1 MANVI
6 NTTLRVSADTSQAKA
21 SLQDL
26 QSQLQNLASVPVGI
40 DATGLQSAKSTILE
54 LGQNLRTAMNPNTGK
69 LDLSVFSRQLKEQ
82 NRSILDYKNAL
93 FSMGT
98 QGQQAFLSLANSI
111 AAAEAPTNRL
121 NAKLIKFGQTIKN
134 TINWQLSSM
143 MIHGVMGQIQ
153 GAINYAEK
161 LNQSLNNIQII
172 TGQNNEKMAEFAK
185 QANQTARQLSTTT
198 TEYTNASL
206 IYYQQGLNDK
216 QVAERTETTL
226 KLANVTRQSAQEV
239 SNELTAIW
247 NNFDDGTTNLEHYAD
262 VITALGAAT
271 ASSSAEIANG
281 LQKFAAVAKTVGLSY
296 DYATTALA
304 TIVATTRQ
312 SEDTVGTGLRT
323 LFARLEGLK
332 LGETLEDGV
341 SLNKYSSA
349 LASVGVNIQDQYGQ
363 IKDMDQILDELGAK
377 WGTISKEQQ
386 IALAQTVGG
395 VRQYTN
401 LIALMDNW
409 QFFQRNLQ
417 IAQGADGTLQT
428 QAERYA
434 EGWEAARKRV
444 RTATEGIYDALIDDQ
459 AIIKVTN
466 VFAGFLDVI
475 NGLVAG
481 FGGLKGIIPI
491 VGALLM
497 NSFAKNA
504 PQFLMDI
511 GNNFRALSGR
521 GVRDMTDMQG
531 NLTGIL
537 QNIQAN
543 STDEVYKAQLQKI
556 IDTNIM
562 NRSLAQNATRMSE
575 SDQAAYRFQMA
586 AREAQNDAL
595 IYYAQQKQ
603 QNNKEYSQLLRGLSP
618 SEALS
623 PQAYKQA
630 YSYLGPASNLQKNIL
645 PGLAKARDEAENR
658 QAAARAAYT
667 KMMNSA
673 EVKNLQAQIE
683 TQEKKLSSLSGKAY
697 DEEQFKIEKKELNS
711 LKDRLKKL
719 TAPVTAEKK
728 EAEKAFVEANKKYE
742 ERATKV
748 EETFKTL
755 EKAKTEA
762 EAGDALLKKNGLSRE
777 ELLKDYDLQGQLKG
791 RAITRDNIMALRE
804 GGILTSKDNEIIE
817 KANAAYLKEFVSN
830 RHDIG
835 FVKGAQKKL
844 TSFQEEVKDLLSP
857 ENGKIDQKAFEK
869 KATEFADQ
877 WGKALKDSDIQEGT
891 EKALHIEAKSLMP
904 TAEEI
909 EQAGGDFSKAFQQKM
924 STIQTN
930 MSDYLKNVLG
940 KSDNEISNILGKLG
954 FTNTDLN
961 KAGENA
967 EKGGET
973 TLEGAMNGKPGAVP
987 LAQASQGAAVNGMLA
1002 ASSLTSMMSA
1012 VNTASNALVT
1022 AMDDSATG
1030 AQKFGAIISSLSTL
1044 LMTFAMTTRFAN
1056 TVMQEKTLSDIA
1068 SSGLGKFQI
1077 GEKTLGSVVGGAGML
1092 GIYGALASLAIGLIK
1107 GFLERR
1113 EQTIKEARQEAID
1126 TGNET
1131 YEKLTSSSTLIQSQN
1146 NLINAYNAAA
1156 KAVQEGTA
1164 TEKELQQAKQD
1175 LISSLLDQTDE
1186 GYSNANAVAYA
1197 YAGNMT
1203 GVQTQIDINRLL
1215 QIQQSRGALIA
1226 RQNAVGQQLSE
1237 TAIKNTGQENRFAYQ
1252 ANTKEAK
1259 VIMEQIMGRSRMG
1272 ISANDTP
1279 ENLYQFYKQ
1288 AIALRDAYIAAD
1300 IGTDNADY
1308 KRIVKIIN
1316 TLSESAEAYGK
1327 YKDQIEELDIEALA
1341 LGDTLDAHYLGNA
1354 NLAIKDVKTYNDY
1367 RQKLIDAEA
1376 ERLGYLNKDSEE
1388 YKNLERMVDAY
1399 LGTITSVTGNDLG
1412 NLQYISTG
1420 IENVVE
1426 YQSKRQ
1432 NLSEI
1437 NQNTMRNSLIKA
1449 YETYGDAI
1457 FQIGTRYEIPINFDT
1472 KELADKFRSV
1482 LDLLKSTAEKNKIQ
1496 VQIEL
1501 ASNFNLGA
1509 TSTSAEWAKFVS
1521 ELDKELWADTFD
1533 GKAFNLSTFSG
1544 LSSDARQEMIQQYT
1558 SALYDKLY
1566 EPGGVLDQQ
1575 TANLYNQQ
1583 VLDIEN
1589 KRKAATAKT
1598 YAYNPEV
1605 LGYGKGTIIDTNLPY
1620 LESLYNDLYD
1630 ENGQL
1635 KNGATISEEDTEKL
1649 ASLGLSHI
1657 DAAAIAEVHKYAEA
1671 VQAYNEATL
1680 GLEGT
1685 NKLIEENETALEAWL
1700 ATGFR
1705 QKLAG
1710 EAEAFGLNYDE
1721 IQQYASALRDQG
1733 LFQQPDAMSEEEYLA
1748 KHNELMQTRSDLLT
1762 KQAEGTITTEEYNS
1776 QMNETITALQDLEEE
1791 YHADIKASE
1800 EFAIAQMRLE
1810 KGIENL
1816 QSNWKTWQKT
1826 LKSTTKNSWEN
1837 TQAFIATRKAVADIL
1852 GLHTEDITAD
1862 FIDAADAAG
1871 ALDEAATGTK
1881 EGIQSLQKFAGEH
1894 LLQSIFTS
1902 ETSAGGI
1909 DLTNVENQLLSSFGD
1924 IFTNLQTLADGS
1936 PIEIGMS
1943 IDQTGGLDALQQFV
1957 TQAGLTAEQV
1967 NSLLSTMGYKPNVTT
1982 EEFEIEN
1989 FSADA
1994 ASDTYTGQVTVNGV
2008 TMPVSGSLS
2017 TVAESDGAHSV
2028 TLPVIDGA
2036 GTTFKGSGGGGNK
2049 GGGGGGGKKK
2059 KDHKKPDVG
2068 TRYHTIKAQQ
2078 ANNNQEKQEISRQK
2092 ERAFGAE
2099 KIKQAQK
2106 EIDLQKES
2114 LELQRQYLDE
2124 INDYLAG
2131 DRKNMEDAF
2140 KGLGISLKIDE
2151 NGVITNF
2158 REVEEELLRQENE
2171 LIDQYN
2177 DGPLDDEAYQE
2188 AQKKID
2194 EAREYLKIY
2203 EETRDLYEEQMIAM
2217 IELLDGLQDQL
2228 LELTKTKI
2236 EIQIDISD
2244 EKLDWLEYML
2254 EKIGDDAYQAAE
2266 AIAFLGDKT
2275 GETLNRIDIYQ
2286 AGLEEILGR
2295 KGFSLDDLDS
2305 LTDLDLA
2312 QANFTQAEIDQ
2323 IREWKSA
2330 LMDANKELLKMRE
2343 EVINKVIDG
2352 FDKLN
2357 EKVQNSY
2364 DNFNQYNDVLEKYK
2378 EITDLLGLRLNQQN
2392 KELLDSLG
2400 KATLANAQN
2409 QAASA
2414 KIIYETAKKAHD
2426 DAQKTYQEM
2435 VQRYGEN
2442 SPEAQQWENL
2452 INTTQDALDDAQN
2465 NWLDAWNNALQIAQD
2480 IYINHIEQIT
2490 KTFEEQVSGL
2500 FGSLDYLQSAFDRAD
2515 QVGTEYLQDFEKLY
2529 ELNKLN
2535 RDIQKEID
2543 DSNNIRDKQALKKL
2557 QKEINDLQAQGVQ
2570 LSQYDVD
2577 ALRKKFELEQARQ
2590 ALEDARN
2597 DKSEV
2602 RLQRDANGNWGY
2614 VYTAAEDATKEAE
2627 QEYENKLYEY
2637 QKLNDDYIK
2646 ELQSRVLETQ
2656 AQYKEALAE
2665 IYSDTTLTDEQRQA
2679 RIDELNAWKDAELA
2693 YFEDQLNNALQN
2705 QQDTLDL
2712 YYKIYSNSQ
2721 AALAD
2726 SWEETTLRMLTGAD
2740 SVEEYINNIQQAM
2753 LDMLNNSA
2761 NALSDYNNDVDDT
2774 NEAAGV
2780 NTEEYATHVIE
2791 AIDEIGEAS
2800 EMTQEQIA
2808 ALAETLMGEFTDA
2821 LAEAVKWEDEYANKM
2836 KAAIEQNEK
2845 FIQSLNEMIA
2855 RLAIIE
2861 SNDPELKIARANY
2874 MLAEANHE
2882 KFVQNHGDVY
2892 DADWEKAKQSWQEF
2906 LDKYADAAQYDTG
2919 GYTGS
2924 WGSEGRMAVLHEKE
2938 NVFNAEDTERLLNAA
2953 QLLKTIDISAKTF
2966 AAGLGNILLP
2976 QIGALAQTLDQNV
2989 HIDASFPSVTDHNE
3003 IELAFDNLINKASQ
3017 YANRKNMS
3025 SMTFQDMYTSKF

>member
-6 NTTLRVSADTSQAKA
+6 NTTLRVNADTSQAKA

-26 QSQLQNLASVPVGI
+26 QSQLQNLASVPVGV
-40 DATGLQSAKSTILE
+40 DATGLQSAKNTILE

-497 NSFAKNA
+497 NNFAKNA
-504 PQFLMDI
+504 PQFFMDI

-603 QNNKEYSQLLRGLSP
+603 QNDKEYSQLLRGLSP

-830 RHDIG
+830 RQDIG

-877 WGKALKDSDIQEGT
+877 WGKALKDSNIQEGT

-904 TAEEI
+904 TTEEI

-954 FTNTDLN
+954 FTSTDLN

-1056 TVMQEKTLSDIA
+1056 TAMQEKTLSDIA

-1113 EQTIKEARQEAID
+1113 EQTIEEARQEAID

-1197 YAGNMT
+1197 YAGNMV

-1259 VIMEQIMGRSRMG
+1259 TIMEQVMGRSRIG

-1300 IGTDNADY
+1300 IGTDNQDY
-1308 KRIVKIIN
+1308 KRIAKIIN

-1388 YKNLERMVDAY
+1388 YKSLERMVDAY

-1420 IENVVE
+1420 IENVIE

-1457 FQIGTRYEIPINFDT
+1457 FQIGTRYEIPINF
-1472 KELADKFRSV
+1472 ENPDKKLKSV
-1482 LDLLKSTAEKNKIQ
+1482 LDLLQSTAEKNKIQ

-1521 ELDKELWADTFD
+1521 ELDKELWVATF
-1533 GKAFNLSTFSG
+1533 GEGFNLSTFSG
-1544 LSSDARQEMIQQYT
+1544 LSSDARQEMLQQYI
-1558 SALYDKLY
+1558 SASYDKLY
-1566 EPGGVLDQQ
+1566 EPGGVFDTD

-1583 VLDIEN
+1583 ALDIEN

-1598 YAYNPEV
+1598 YAYNAEV

-1635 KNGATISEEDTEKL
+1635 KAGATISKEDTEKL

-1748 KHNELMQTRSDLLT
+1748 KHNELMQTRSNLLT
-1762 KQAEGTITTEEYNS
+1762 QQAEGTITTEEYNS

-1810 KGIENL
+1810 KGIGNL

-1852 GLHTEDITAD
+1852 GLPTKDITAD
-1862 FIDAADAAG
+1862 FIEAADAVG
-1871 ALDEAATGTK
+1871 ALDKAATGTK
-1881 EGIQSLQKFAGEH
+1881 EGLEYFQQFAAEFKMAE
-1894 LLQSIFTS
+1894 LFKLDPKQFTS
-1902 ETSAGGI
+1902 TTELHNAIMEQLTSAGDGI
-1909 DLTNVENQLLSSFGD
+1909 AEAWSS
-1924 IFTNLQTLADGS
+1924 IL
-1936 PIEIGMS
+1936 
-1943 IDQTGGLDALQQFV
+1943 
-1957 TQAGLTAEQV
+1957 AGLPQLGVGDLIEGDLKGNLDTVVQ
-1967 NSLLSTMGYKPNVTT
+1967 SL
-1982 EEFEIEN
+1982 F
-1989 FSADA
+1989 DA
-1994 ASDTYTGQVTVNGV
+1994 GNDINGV
-2008 TMPVSGSLS
+2008 MDFLSNAGIEANIIPAEGGGEGTFNAKATGVHFNNNGSDIIPEEGESITYGTSQS
-2017 TVAESDGAHSV
+2017 TDITAYSLEYRK
-2028 TLPVIDGA
+2028 
-2036 GTTFKGSGGGGNK
+2036 KGSGGGGSK
-2049 GGGGGGGKKK
+2049 GGGGGGKKK
-2059 KDHKKPDVG
+2059 KDHKKPDTG
-2068 TRYHTIKAQQ
+2068 TRYHTIKAKQ
-2078 ANNNQEKQEISRQK
+2078 ANNSQNKQEVNRQK

-2114 LELQRQYLDE
+2114 LELQRQYIDE
-2124 INDYLAG
+2124 ITDYLAG

-2140 KGLGISLKIDE
+2140 KGLGISLNIDD

-2295 KGFSLDDLDS
+2295 KGFSLDDLDN

-2312 QANFTQAEIDQ
+2312 SANFTQAEIDQ
-2323 IREWKSA
+2323 IREWKSE

-2357 EKVQNSY
+2357 EKVKNSY

-2414 KIIYETAKKAHD
+2414 KAIYETAKQANE
-2426 DAQKTYQEM
+2426 DAQRTYQEM
-2435 VQRYGEN
+2435 VQRYGKN

-2452 INTTQDALDDAQN
+2452 INTTQDALDEAQN
-2465 NWLDAWNNALQIAQD
+2465 NWLEAWDNALQIAQD

-2500 FGSLDYLQSAFDRAD
+2500 FGSLDYLQSAFDRANQTND
-2515 QVGTEYLQDFEKLY
+2515 QYLQDFEKLY

-2543 DSNNIRDKQALKKL
+2543 DTNSLRNKKALRDM
-2557 QKEINDLQAQGVQ
+2557 QKELNDLQEQGVK

-2577 ALRKKFELEQARQ
+2577 AARKRFELEMARQ
-2590 ALEDARN
+2590 AIEDARN
-2597 DKSEV
+2597 NRSEV

-2614 VYTAAEDATKEAE
+2614 VYTAMEDEVDAAE

-2637 QKLNDDYIK
+2637 QKLNDDYIQ

-2656 AQYKEALAE
+2656 ATYKDALAE
-2665 IYSDTTLTDEQRQA
+2665 IYNDTSLTDEQRQA
-2679 RIDELNAWKDAELA
+2679 RIDELNAWKDSELA
-2693 YFEDQLNNALQN
+2693 YFEDQLNNALEN
-2705 QQDTLDL
+2705 QQNTLDL
-2712 YYKIYSNSQ
+2712 YYKLYNTTN
-2721 AALAD
+2721 AELAD
-2726 SWEETTLRMLTGAD
+2726 SWHETTLSMLSGAD
-2740 SVEEYINNIQQAM
+2740 SVEEYINNVRQAM
-2753 LDMLNNSA
+2753 LDMLNSSA
-2761 NALSDYNNDVDDT
+2761 SQLQQYLNDVDDSNT
-2774 NEAAGV
+2774 AAGV
-2780 NTEEYATHVIE
+2780 NTEDYSDHVIG
-2791 AIDEIGEAS
+2791 AIAEIGEQS
-2800 EMTQEQIA
+2800 EQTQQQILDLSNILIDEFVT
-2808 ALAETLMGEFTDA
+2808 ALQ
-2821 LAEAVKWEDEYANKM
+2821 EAVNWEDEYANKM

-2882 KFVQNHGDVY
+2882 KFVQKHGDVY

-2924 WGSEGRMAVLHEKE
+2924 WGSEGRMAILHEKE
-2938 NVFNAEDTERLLNAA
+2938 NVFNAEDTSKLLDAA
-2953 QLLKTIDISAKTF
+2953 YVLRSIDLSAKTF
-2966 AAGLGNILLP
+2966 ATGLGQMLFP
-2976 QIGALAQTLDQNV
+2976 QLQGFTQQVLDQNV
-2989 HIDASFPSVTDHNE
+2989 HIDATFPNVTDHNE
-3003 IELAFDNLINKASQ
+3003 IELAFDNLINKATQ